1 MEPVPGEARS
11 VAGMTAVIDVELKN
25 VLVRVV
31 VVDPTVISTV
41 EEEVT
46 DVPLSV
52 IEIPV
57 LPADADVGLIWVRE
71 IEPKVK
77 LWVPVDA

>member
-1 MEPVPGEARS
+1 M
-11 VAGMTAVIDVELKN
+11 
-25 VLVRVV
+25 RVV

-41 EEEVT
+41 EEEVN

-57 LPADADVGLIWVRE
+57 LPADADVGLIWDRE